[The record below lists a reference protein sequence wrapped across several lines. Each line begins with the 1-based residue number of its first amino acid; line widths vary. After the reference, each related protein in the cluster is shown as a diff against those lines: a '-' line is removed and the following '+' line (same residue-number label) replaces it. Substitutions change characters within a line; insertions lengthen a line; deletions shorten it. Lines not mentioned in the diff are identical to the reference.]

1 MSKIGCS
8 FCEDVTFTQEK
19 FTPNSN
25 VHEVLICET
34 FGQML
39 ISPDNSINF
48 PCAHMIHWSVLN
60 TINAAV
66 VIREVLHKISLRGYI
81 VECEC

>member
-48 PCAHMIHWSVLN
+48 PCTHMILWSALN
-60 TINAAV
+60 TTFMP
-66 VIREVLHKISLRGYI
+66 LSLSEKFYTKSLSADTL
-81 VECEC
+81 